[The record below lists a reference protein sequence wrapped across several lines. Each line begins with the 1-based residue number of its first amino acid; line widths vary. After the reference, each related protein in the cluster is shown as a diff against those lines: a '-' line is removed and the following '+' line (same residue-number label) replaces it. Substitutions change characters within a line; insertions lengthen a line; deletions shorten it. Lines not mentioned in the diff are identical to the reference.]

1 MERKSSAMKLVSS
14 AVQPQNGSK
23 PCAVKLER
31 MMSPPS
37 VRRTTSATSSSSPRQ
52 SKKMRT
58 SNNNVEQNSVVG
70 KIPAVKFGDLKP
82 SHEHVVNYASLKVK
96 QNSNN
101 GETKPK
107 IISLKGSSNKQSMLL
122 PESVQM
128 SSAALLEACEALGT
142 NDGNISTSI
151 YPGKSIPPENP
162 ATPLTKTE
170 LTPPTASIYINT
182 PEEAFSPQ
190 LLVSITLLVI
200 Q

>member
-1 MERKSSAMKLVSS
+1 MERKSSAMKLVTS

-37 VRRTTSATSSSSPRQ
+37 VRRTSSASLSSSPRQ

-58 SNNNVEQNSVVG
+58 SNNNVEQNRVVG
-70 KIPAVKFGDLKP
+70 KIPAVKFGDLRP

-96 QNSNN
+96 LNSN

-107 IISLKGSSNKQSMLL
+107 IISLKGNSNKQSMLL

-128 SSAALLEACEALGT
+128 SSIELLEACEALGT

-151 YPGKSIPPENP
+151 YAGKSVPPENP
-162 ATPLTKTE
+162 ATPLTKEE

-190 LLVSITLLVI
+190 LLVSIELVI
-200 Q
+200 RA